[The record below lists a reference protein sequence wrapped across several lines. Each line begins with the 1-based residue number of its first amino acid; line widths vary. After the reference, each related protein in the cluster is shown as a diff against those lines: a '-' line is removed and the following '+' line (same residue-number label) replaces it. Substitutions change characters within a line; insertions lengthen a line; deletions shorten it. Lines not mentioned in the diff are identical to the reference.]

1 MHHTSRYGT
10 SDLVTPMDERVER
23 AARVLRDAV
32 ERRTFPAAV
41 AEVGHSNGVLWQEAF
56 GRLTFDDGSPRAE
69 LDTIFDL
76 ASLTKPIATA
86 SAVLQLVSDGRL
98 RLDDGPSRYCP
109 EWIGGDRSLV
119 TIRHLLEHSS
129 GLSARLHDRPP
140 DTRRAFEHDI
150 CTMPL
155 EYPPGSK
162 AIYSDL
168 GFILLGFCVETAG
181 EASLASLTAAVLDA
195 VAQAGS
201 GKGADAGLLV
211 RVPQHARGRTAP
223 TTPLPEDPHRGRHL
237 IGEVHDNYAAALG
250 GFAGHAGLFGSG
262 PGVGVF
268 ARTILRAALGMS
280 SVDPFTPD
288 SVAAM
293 VTRSA
298 VAGSSRAL
306 GWDTML
312 PTSSCGTHM
321 SPAAFGHVG
330 FTGTSLWIDPG
341 VGRYYVLLTNRVCD
355 GGTSEDMQVV
365 RRAFHNALTHP

>member
-1 MHHTSRYGT
+1 MREPT
-10 SDLVTPMDERVER
+10 ER
-23 AARVLRDAV
+23 ARQMLREAV
-32 ERRTFPAAV
+32 EQRVFPAAV
-41 AEVGHSNGVLWQEAF
+41 AEVGSSKGVVWQEAF
-56 GRLTFDDGSPRAE
+56 GRLTFDDESPGTE

-76 ASLTKPIATA
+76 ASLTKPIATT
-86 SAVLQLVSDGRL
+86 SAVLHFVNHGRL
-98 RLDDGPSRYCP
+98 RLDESPSRYCP
-109 EWIGGDRSLV
+109 EWNAVDRGAV

-155 EYPPGSK
+155 ECPPGSK

-168 GFILLGFCVETAG
+168 GFILLGFCVETVG
-181 EASLASLTAAVLDA
+181 EASLASLTGSVLDA
-195 VAQAGS
+195 VAQASSKNGEH
-201 GKGADAGLLV
+201 AELLV
-211 RVPQHARGRTAP
+211 KVRQHVKGRTAP
-223 TTPLPEDPHRGRHL
+223 TTPLPEDPRRARRL
-237 IGEVHDNYAAALG
+237 IGDVHDDYAAALG

-268 ARTILRAALGMS
+268 ARTILRAALGIS

-288 SVAAM
+288 SVAGM

-341 VGRYYVLLTNRVCD
+341 ADRYYVLLTNRVCD
-355 GGTSEDMQVV
+355 GGTSDDMQVV
-365 RRAFHNALTHP
+365 RRAFHNALAGT